1 MEKFEKKKKQKQNKK
16 FTRFSKRFCF
26 LGATFEKL
34 FETFLYEEQ
43 QTEPKFLH
51 HVYFF

>member
-1 MEKFEKKKKQKQNKK
+1 MEEFEKKTEKQNKK
-16 FTRFSKRFCF
+16 FMIFSKRFCF
-26 LGATFEKL
+26 LGATFKKL

-51 HVYFF
+51 YVFFFK